1 MFDVVWH
8 VVCTRT
14 TEGEVEDNNAVGHDQ
29 CCRTHDE
36 D

>member
-1 MFDVVWH
+1 MFDGVRH

-14 TEGEVEDNNAVGHDQ
+14 AEGEVEDNNAVGHDQ
-29 CCRTHDE
+29 CGHTHDE